1 MSKDIGGR
9 VWRKKIKKLGRQETV
24 FNTLEMK
31 IQTADTISVHNRL
44 TKVERVGER
53 VLKEAPHKLFR
64 GEQAAQ
70 LWGTNLADSLGK
82 TLMLGKI
89 KGRRKRGR
97 QRMRWLDGITN
108 SMDMSLGELREVV
121 MDREAWCAAGSS
133 CSRKESD
140 TTERL
145 N

>member
-44 TKVERVGER
+44 TKVERVGKR

-70 LWGTNLADSLGK
+70 QTHTARPSHSVLTSLPSRASQALRVAMKLISSASKPHVHPHHPPCLSLCSSLLFFVPWFLHVLFSTVLSLATPS
-82 TLMLGKI
+82 T
-89 KGRRKRGR
+89 
-97 QRMRWLDGITN
+97 
-108 SMDMSLGELREVV
+108 
-121 MDREAWCAAGSS
+121 
-133 CSRKESD
+133 
-140 TTERL
+140 
-145 N
+145 